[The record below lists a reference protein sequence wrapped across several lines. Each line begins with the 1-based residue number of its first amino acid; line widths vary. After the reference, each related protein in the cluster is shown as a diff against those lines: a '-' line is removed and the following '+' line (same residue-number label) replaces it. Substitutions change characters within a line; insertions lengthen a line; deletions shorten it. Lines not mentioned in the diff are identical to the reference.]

1 MALICTVDSGVG
13 NGGVVGVID
22 LMSMDI
28 AVNLSDAASWTSFRE
43 VYLFSDKCALMG
55 GGMARINAST
65 SASCLRRGG
74 HCA

>member
-1 MALICTVDSGVG
+1 MESGVG
-13 NGGVVGVID
+13 DSGGAGVMD

-28 AVNLSDAASWTSFRE
+28 AVNLSDAASWKLFRE
-43 VYLFSDKCALMG
+43 VYLLRDKWALMG
-55 GGMARINAST
+55 GGIAWINAST